1 MTLILHVSGDSVRIF
16 FPLLAAKAGCTRS
29 MLLPTFPPLNGTVTA
44 TNFHIKGPQNHGNI
58 FADSLSVGLAA
69 AYTNS
74 WFLYD
79 ENYRFALWFSGSAEE
94 KDGGE
99 ESCSRIAHFFA
110 CNVTWRSRLWYLGW
124 KVANSMGGCGNCHI
138 ICACALKGENS
149 QLIRSFLFHPLFEV
163 LVYVFK
169 GPIETPACIT

>member
-1 MTLILHVSGDSVRIF
+1 MVRPPYF
-16 FPLLAAKAGCTRS
+16 FS
-29 MLLPTFPPLNGTVTA
+29 FVTA
-44 TNFHIKGPQNHGNI
+44 TNFHIKSPKSRNI
-58 FADSLSVGLAA
+58 FADSLPGGLATPH
-69 AYTNS
+69 TNS

-79 ENYRFALWFSGSAEE
+79 EKYRFALWFSGSAEE
-94 KDGGE
+94 KGGGG

-124 KVANSMGGCGNCHI
+124 KVANSMGGCGICPI

-163 LVYVFK
+163 LVYVFQ
-169 GPIETPACIT
+169 GPMVMLAHST